1 MKKKVRM
8 FEARDIESLEEKI
21 NEFLEQLAVED
32 LVDIKYSIVP
42 EAISMDT
49 ETGVYPSAS
58 YTALIIY
65 NGRAS
70 HSYDLPPV
78 PQF

>member
-1 MKKKVRM
+1 MKNKIKM
-8 FEARDIESLEEKI
+8 FEAREIEGLEEKI
-21 NEFLEQLAVED
+21 NEFLEKLGVED

-65 NGRAS
+65 KDRTYRSDHVPVRA
-70 HSYDLPPV
+70 L
-78 PQF
+78 